1 MMIMFIDRSMFVTKV
16 NSDKPIA
23 NNIMLMT
30 ADRGTDLAETTKFS
44 SPSLIK
50 EKTYLSKKY
59 IKLYL

>member
-1 MMIMFIDRSMFVTKV
+1 MFVTKV